1 MNRAAPGAQELQ
13 LLRHIAKTGPSTVG
27 QLAETFG
34 QPLDLARSTV
44 LTMME
49 RLRRKGHLTR
59 RRVGGVYVYSS
70 SAGDE
75 ELMRDT
81 VGRFV
86 QRALEG
92 SLSPFAAY
100 LAERRQVSEE
110 ELAELERAVERL
122 RARRKESSR

>member
-1 MNRAAPGAQELQ
+1 MSKAPPGAQELQ
-13 LLRHIAKTGPSTVG
+13 LLRHIAKTGPQTVG

-34 QPLDLARSTV
+34 ATQALARSTV

-49 RLRRKGHLTR
+49 RLRRKGYLTR
-59 RRVGGVYVYSS
+59 KRVTGVYVYAS

-100 LAERRQVSEE
+100 LAERSQVSEA

-122 RARRKESSR
+122 RSRRKESSR

>member
-1 MNRAAPGAQELQ
+1 MPARVGDQELA
-13 LLRHIAKTGPSTVG
+13 LLRWVAERGPVSVG
-27 QLAETFG
+27 EAAEAFG
-34 QPLDLARSTV
+34 APRGLARSTV

-49 RLRRKGHLTR
+49 RLRGKGYLTR
-59 RRVGGVYVYSS
+59 KRVNGVYVYAS

-75 ELMRDT
+75 ELMRDA

-100 LAERRQVSEE
+100 LAERRQVSEA
-110 ELAELERAVERL
+110 ELDELERAVERL
-122 RARRKESSR
+122 RSRRKESSE

>member
-1 MNRAAPGAQELQ
+1 MGKTPPGAQELQ

-34 QPLDLARSTV
+34 GTQNLARSTV

-49 RLRRKGHLTR
+49 RLRGKGYLTR
-59 RRVGGVYVYSS
+59 KRVNGVYVYAS

-75 ELMRDT
+75 ELMRDA

-100 LAERRQVSEE
+100 LADRRQVSEA
-110 ELAELERAVERL
+110 ELDELERAVERL
-122 RARRKESSR
+122 RSRQKESSE

>member
-1 MNRAAPGAQELQ
+1 VRKASPGAQELQ
-13 LLRHIAKTGPSTVG
+13 LLRHIAKTGPQTVG

-34 QPLDLARSTV
+34 AAQGLARSTV

-49 RLRRKGHLTR
+49 RLRGKGYLTR
-59 RRVGGVYVYSS
+59 KRVSGVYVYHS

-100 LAERRQVSEE
+100 LAERSQVSEA

-122 RARRKESSR
+122 RSRRKESSR

>member
-1 MNRAAPGAQELQ
+1 MSKAPPGAQELQ
-13 LLRHIAKTGPSTVG
+13 LLRHIAKTGPETVG
-27 QLAETFG
+27 QFAETFG
-34 QPLDLARSTV
+34 VAQGLARSTV

-49 RLRRKGHLTR
+49 RLRRKGYLTR
-59 RRVGGVYVYSS
+59 KRVAGVYVYAS
-70 SAGDE
+70 SAPDD

-100 LAERRQVSEE
+100 LAERSQVSEA

-122 RARRKESSR
+122 RSRRKESSR

>member
-1 MNRAAPGAQELQ
+1 MSKAPPGVQELQ
-13 LLRHIAKTGPSTVG
+13 LLRHVARTGPATVG

-34 QPLDLARSTV
+34 VVQGLARSTV

-49 RLRRKGHLTR
+49 RLRHKGYLTR
-59 RRVGGVYVYSS
+59 RRMNGVFVYAS

-100 LAERRQVSEE
+100 LAERSQVSEA

-122 RARRKESSR
+122 RSRKKRGSR

>member
-1 MNRAAPGAQELQ
+1 VSKAPPGAQELQ

-34 QPLDLARSTV
+34 LPQGLARSTV

-49 RLRRKGHLTR
+49 RLRHKGYLTR
-59 RRVGGVYVYSS
+59 RRVSGVYVYAS

-100 LAERRQVSEE
+100 LAERSQVSEA

-122 RARRKESSR
+122 RSRRKEGSR

>member
-1 MNRAAPGAQELQ
+1 MSKAPPGAQELQ
-13 LLRHIAKTGPSTVG
+13 LLRHIAKTGPQTVG
-27 QLAETFG
+27 QLVETFG
-34 QPLDLARSTV
+34 VSQGLARSTV

-49 RLRRKGHLTR
+49 RLRGKGYLTR
-59 RRVGGVYVYSS
+59 KRVSGVYVYAS

-100 LAERRQVSEE
+100 LAERSQVSEA
-110 ELAELERAVERL
+110 ELAQLERAVERL
-122 RARRKESSR
+122 RSRRKESSR